1 MNRNDYIAIIKGY
14 KIEALSHS
22 ISVDEIKVL
31 ERKQEVLIKSMNNE
45 RNSEEIEKVLRETYT
60 NNEQILNKVKKSVSA
75 RNRTSVIL

>member
-1 MNRNDYIAIIKGY
+1 MNKNDYIAIIKGY

-22 ISVDEIKVL
+22 ISVDELKVL

-45 RNSEEIEKVLRETYT
+45 RNSEEIEKALRETYT

>member
-1 MNRNDYIAIIKGY
+1 
-14 KIEALSHS
+14 
-22 ISVDEIKVL
+22 
-31 ERKQEVLIKSMNNE
+31 MNNE

>member
-1 MNRNDYIAIIKGY
+1 MSKNDYIAIIKGY

-22 ISVDEIKVL
+22 ISVDELKVL

-45 RNSEEIEKVLRETYT
+45 RNSEEIEKALRETYT

-75 RNRTSVIL
+75 RNRTNVIL

>member
-22 ISVDEIKVL
+22 ISVDELKVL

>member
-1 MNRNDYIAIIKGY
+1 MSKNDYIAIIKEY

-22 ISVDEIKVL
+22 ISVDELKVL

>member
-1 MNRNDYIAIIKGY
+1 MSKNDYIAIIKGY

-22 ISVDEIKVL
+22 ISVDELKVL

-45 RNSEEIEKVLRETYT
+45 RNSEEIEKALRETYT

>member
-1 MNRNDYIAIIKGY
+1 MNKNDYIAIIKEY

-22 ISVDEIKVL
+22 ISVDELKVL

>member
-1 MNRNDYIAIIKGY
+1 MNKNDYIAIIKEY

-22 ISVDEIKVL
+22 ISVDELKVL

-60 NNEQILNKVKKSVSA
+60 NNEQIINKVKKSVSA

>member
-1 MNRNDYIAIIKGY
+1 MNKNDYIAIIKGY

-22 ISVDEIKVL
+22 ISVDELNVL

-45 RNSEEIEKVLRETYT
+45 RNSEEIEQALRETYT